1 MKYLKVLKKSAIICI
16 LGMLGACS
24 FTSLNIKTISVEP
37 IKYQSPQEEDKG
49 NTLVTIKIEPETDV
63 WQRVRSGFVMAS
75 GQSLNKSTQKQ
86 VNRLLKN
93 RQYLDLSLIH
103 I

>member
-1 MKYLKVLKKSAIICI
+1 MKYLKILKKSAIICT

-37 IKYQSPQEEDKG
+37 TKYQSPQEEG

-86 VNRLLKN
+86 VNRLL
-93 RQYLDLSLIH
+93 
-103 I
+103 